1 MAAAGL
7 TELRCRW
14 WNPGA
19 GSWACAGLGGAR
31 IAARNAVKVR
41 AVIFIRTESIAPRSG
56 GENGTPPGEAG
67 EAWAGEGWAGEGWAG
82 EGWACTQR
90 SLVIAFPS
98 LGIFSRKEG

>member
-41 AVIFIRTESIAPRSG
+41 AVIFIRTESIALRSG

-67 EAWAGEGWAGEGWAG
+67 EAWAGEA
-82 EGWACTQR
+82 WACTQR